1 MDLKLFS
8 ERIRELRG
16 SKSQREVASAI
27 GTTQQSLGRYEN
39 GTRKPDLEIVE
50 SLARYFQVSSDYLLG
65 LNNQPSPHYDLHIAA
80 DVIGVTPPAVE
91 HLLEMRSDE
100 TIYGF
105 EELLDYVLGVLPAE
119 LMRSVMRAQNQLMA
133 RHCDRVRMLEQYNQE
148 NGTDLPK
155 QILSSDLND
164 YSVAEKLGMKAELI
178 KFNAYYEKV
187 VLDRCQEELK
197 KPDKI
202 TVETAAEFEQKCKQY
217 AEYQMY
223 RADQMWDTAM
233 QDVKVFLRTIRT
245 ELFDNWVFFNQPPV
259 NSKKEDAE

>member
-80 DVIGVTPPAVE
+80 DVLGLTPISVE
-91 HLLEMRSDE
+91 HLLELRSDD

-105 EELLDYVLGVLPAE
+105 EELLDYVFGAIPAD
-119 LMRSVMRAQNQLMA
+119 LMHSVMRAQNQLMA
-133 RHCDRVRMLEQYNQE
+133 RHCDRIRLLEQYNQE
-148 NGTDLPK
+148 NGTALPK
-155 QILSSDLND
+155 SILSNDLND
-164 YSVAEKLGMKAELI
+164 YSAAERLGMKADLL

-187 VLDRCQEELK
+187 VLDRCQEQLT
-197 KPDKI
+197 KPEKI
-202 TVETAAEFEQKCKQY
+202 TVETAKEYERKCREY

-223 RADQMWDTAM
+223 YADNLWDAAM
-233 QDVKVFLRTIRT
+233 QDVREFLRTVKK
-245 ELFDNWVFFNQPPV
+245 ELFENWVIFRKPENDTL
-259 NSKKEDAE
+259 KDTTE

>member
-80 DVIGVTPPAVE
+80 EVIGVNSPAIE
-91 HLLEMRSDE
+91 HLLELRSDE
-100 TIYGF
+100 TTYGF
-105 EELLDYVLGVLPAE
+105 EELLDYVLCVLPAE
-119 LMRSVMRAQNQLMA
+119 MMRSVMRAQNQLMV
-133 RHCDRVRMLEQYNQE
+133 RHCDRIRLLEQYNQE
-148 NGTDLPK
+148 NGTALPK
-155 QILSSDLND
+155 SILSNDLND
-164 YSVAEKLGMKAELI
+164 YSAAERLGMKADLL

-187 VLDRCQEELK
+187 VLDRCQEQLT
-197 KPDKI
+197 KPEKI
-202 TVETAAEFEQKCKQY
+202 TVESAKEYERKCREY

-223 RADQMWDTAM
+223 YADNLWDAAM
-233 QDVKVFLRTIRT
+233 QDVREFLRTVKK
-245 ELFDNWVFFNQPPV
+245 ELFENWLIFRKPENDTM
-259 NSKKEDAE
+259 KDATE